1 MKKSSSNALALPSL
15 AGELEVDMLVHV
27 IVKRRYLV
35 VQVYGGLGYAFPHLQ
50 DSESLPWVHESIVKV
65 AQHKTYFDGFVLYRL
80 SLHYRG

>member
-27 IVKRRYLV
+27 IVKRRYV
-35 VQVYGGLGYAFPHLQ
+35 VVEVQRGLGYALPHLQ
-50 DSESLPWVHESIVKV
+50 DSESWLWVHESIVKV

-80 SLHYRG
+80 SLHCMG

>member
-35 VQVYGGLGYAFPHLQ
+35 VQVRCELGYA
-50 DSESLPWVHESIVKV
+50 LP
-65 AQHKTYFDGFVLYRL
+65 ALTR
-80 SLHYRG
+80 